1 MKSYPN
7 DTPVYSHNP
16 YQDTRFP
23 LLVLEVKHKACIPF
37 NEGFR
42 HLHWHEELQF
52 VYIKKGVV
60 HFKLWEQEFELS
72 KGSCMFIN
80 RNVLHYIAEKEDCSY
95 HSFLI
100 PKKFLGFFKGS
111 IMEETVLKIVENP
124 LISGKCFCIEKKED
138 QTVLRTLR
146 DLDALYFQE
155 KKPPYWEYRMSLKM
169 NELWVETA
177 IALEDTENALIP
189 AGERDHERIQEL
201 LDFVHRNY
209 GNKITLKDISASA
222 HVSQTETLRCFKKY
236 TGYSP
241 YQYLQN
247 YRLQAA
253 AALLE
258 TTEDSVTEIAMK
270 TCFPSASAFIAAFR
284 RAYGMTPGRYREEK
298 QNKS

>member
-16 YQDTRFP
+16 YHDTRFP
-23 LLVLEVKHKACIPF
+23 LLVLDVNHKACFPF

-60 HFKLWEQEFELS
+60 HFKLWEQEFDLS
-72 KGSCMFIN
+72 WGCCMFIN

-100 PKKFLGFFKGS
+100 PQKLLGFFEGS
-111 IMEETVLKIVENP
+111 IMEETVLEIAENP
-124 LISGKCFCIEKKED
+124 LISGKCFCPEKEED
-138 QTVLRTLR
+138 QAVLKILR
-146 DLDALYFQE
+146 DLDELYFQE
-155 KKPPYWEYRMSLKM
+155 NKPLYWEYRMSLKL
-169 NELWVETA
+169 NELWLETTV
-177 IALEDTENALIP
+177 ALAERKNDLLP
-189 AGERDHERIQEL
+189 AGEKDHERIQKL

-209 GNKITLKDISASA
+209 GNKLTLQDISASA

-241 YQYLQN
+241 YQYLKN

-253 AALLE
+253 AAFLE
-258 TTEDSVTEIAMK
+258 TTGDSVTEIAMK
-270 TCFPSASAFIAAFR
+270 TCFPSASAFIASFR

>member
-1 MKSYPN
+1 
-7 DTPVYSHNP
+7 
-16 YQDTRFP
+16 
-23 LLVLEVKHKACIPF
+23 
-37 NEGFR
+37 
-42 HLHWHEELQF
+42 
-52 VYIKKGVV
+52 
-60 HFKLWEQEFELS
+60 
-72 KGSCMFIN
+72 
-80 RNVLHYIAEKEDCSY
+80 
-95 HSFLI
+95 
-100 PKKFLGFFKGS
+100 
-111 IMEETVLKIVENP
+111 
-124 LISGKCFCIEKKED
+124 
-138 QTVLRTLR
+138 
-146 DLDALYFQE
+146 
-155 KKPPYWEYRMSLKM
+155 MSLKM

-236 TGYSP
+236 TRYSP

-253 AALLE
+253 SALLE

>member
-1 MKSYPN
+1 
-7 DTPVYSHNP
+7 
-16 YQDTRFP
+16 
-23 LLVLEVKHKACIPF
+23 
-37 NEGFR
+37 
-42 HLHWHEELQF
+42 
-52 VYIKKGVV
+52 
-60 HFKLWEQEFELS
+60 
-72 KGSCMFIN
+72 
-80 RNVLHYIAEKEDCSY
+80 
-95 HSFLI
+95 
-100 PKKFLGFFKGS
+100 
-111 IMEETVLKIVENP
+111 MEETVLKIVENP

-209 GNKITLKDISASA
+209 GNKITLKDISASV

-284 RAYGMTPGRYREEK
+284 RAYGVTPGRYRKEK
-298 QNKS
+298 QELKADMIQKKKRPVTLGRFFDI

>member
-16 YQDTRFP
+16 YHDTRFP

-100 PKKFLGFFKGS
+100 PKKFLGFF
-111 IMEETVLKIVENP
+111 
-124 LISGKCFCIEKKED
+124 
-138 QTVLRTLR
+138 
-146 DLDALYFQE
+146 
-155 KKPPYWEYRMSLKM
+155 
-169 NELWVETA
+169 
-177 IALEDTENALIP
+177 
-189 AGERDHERIQEL
+189 
-201 LDFVHRNY
+201 
-209 GNKITLKDISASA
+209 
-222 HVSQTETLRCFKKY
+222 
-236 TGYSP
+236 
-241 YQYLQN
+241 
-247 YRLQAA
+247 
-253 AALLE
+253 
-258 TTEDSVTEIAMK
+258 
-270 TCFPSASAFIAAFR
+270 
-284 RAYGMTPGRYREEK
+284 
-298 QNKS
+298 